1 MFVYFQRHGGPFWTA
16 QLWKETKISAE
27 PQWDLPTLRGWG
39 GVKFNFFD
47 IVIAILIFYVCGNY
61 HTCVVIPTHIKN

>member
-1 MFVYFQRHGGPFWTA
+1 MFVFFQNHGGRIWTA

-27 PQWDLPTLRGWG
+27 PQWDLSTLRGRG
-39 GVKFNFFD
+39 DVKFKFFD